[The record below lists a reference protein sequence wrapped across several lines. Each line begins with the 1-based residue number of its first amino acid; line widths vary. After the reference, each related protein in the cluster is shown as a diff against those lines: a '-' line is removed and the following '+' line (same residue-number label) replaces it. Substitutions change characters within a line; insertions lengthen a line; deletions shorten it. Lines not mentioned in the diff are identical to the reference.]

1 MTKVLTL
8 KSYFKTRLIYA
19 ILSLLLDFVVFRKID
34 IYSNNIRDYFILFFY
49 ISVILSLFLFTII
62 NLMICKNLIKYRK
75 IDSKDVMV
83 IKKNKKYVSMSSIYD
98 VLYFFYRKYYVS
110 LWLIT
115 RYDLKQWKLS
125 LFIIVLESCFAMF
138 SRASIHMYGP
148 TVIGAIVP
156 WVDVFTNYLFLFYI
170 LRRDISREDMID
182 GIVSENESHEK
193 KHKKFKNSVSFGTEW

>member
-8 KSYFKTRLIYA
+8 KSYFKTRLIYT
-19 ILSLLLDFVVFRKID
+19 ILCLLLDFVVFRKID
-34 IYSNNIRDYFILFFY
+34 IYSSNIRDYFILFFY

-62 NLMICKNLIKYRK
+62 NLMICRNLIKYRK
-75 IDSKDVMV
+75 IDNKDVMV
-83 IKKNKKYVSMSSIYD
+83 IKKNKKYVFMSYIY
-98 VLYFFYRKYYVS
+98 VILYFFYRKYYVS

-125 LFIIVLESCFAMF
+125 LFIIVIESCFAMF

-148 TVIGAIVP
+148 TVIGTIIP
-156 WVDVFTNYLFLFYI
+156 WIDVFTNYLFLFYI
-170 LRRDISREDMID
+170 LRRDISREDMLD
-182 GIVSENESHEK
+182 GIFAENESHEK